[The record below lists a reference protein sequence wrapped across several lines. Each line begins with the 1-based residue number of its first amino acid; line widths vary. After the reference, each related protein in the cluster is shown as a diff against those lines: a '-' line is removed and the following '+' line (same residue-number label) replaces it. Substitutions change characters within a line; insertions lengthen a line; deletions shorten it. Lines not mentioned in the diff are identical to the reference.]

1 MNYMLIINDEL
12 SEWAKQ
18 IYDPKVIA
26 SLVVLEDISASYRIM
41 NNYYHQGW
49 NTLPNNTVKAFP
61 SLINLKIKHPQTDV
75 IEGKLNIEEFLYM
88 LELMEEY

>member
-12 SEWAKQ
+12 SEWANQ
-18 IYDPKVIA
+18 IHNPKVIA
-26 SLVVLEDISASYRIM
+26 SLIILEDVSASYKIM
-41 NNYYHQGW
+41 NHYYKQGW
-49 NTLPNNTVKAFP
+49 NVLPNNTVKVFP

>member
-12 SEWAKQ
+12 TEWANQ
-18 IYDPKVIA
+18 VYDPKVIA
-26 SLVVLEDISASYRIM
+26 SLVILEDISASYRIM
-41 NNYYHQGW
+41 NDYYKQGW
-49 NTLPNNTVKAFP
+49 NVLPNNTVKVFP

>member
-1 MNYMLIINDEL
+1 MNYLLIINDEL
-12 SEWAKQ
+12 SEWANQ
-18 IYDPKVIA
+18 VYDPKLIANLVI
-26 SLVVLEDISASYRIM
+26 LEDISESYTIS

-49 NTLPNNTVKAFP
+49 NILPNNTIKVFP